1 MKSWPI
7 KLQTNRAI
15 FVVITLPADGLAPLG
30 AKPSAD
36 TVMTPF
42 VYCICT
48 WPALEVVRL
57 YQLLTFPQPGTST
70 PLMGRGISILLTE
83 PYRLHSSRTSSR
95 MSENTKQFFRWGSRA
110 VSRFQILRGKT
121 PSISQERGLCPI
133 QIPYKIL
140 SKMGGVCPQL
150 SPKCGGQV
158 VNFGGNPPTPRSR
171 YNPAGRAYSQT
182 VYQKYC
188 LNS

>member
-30 AKPSAD
+30 AKPSAGR
-36 TVMTPF
+36 VMTTF
-42 VYCICT
+42 VSCICT
-48 WPALEVVRL
+48 WPALEVAHL

-95 MSENTKQFFRWGSRA
+95 MSENTKQIIRWGSRA

-121 PSISQERGLCPI
+121 PSISQKRGLCPLKRGHSI

-140 SKMGGVCPQL
+140 SKMGGI
-150 SPKCGGQV
+150 SP
-158 VNFGGNPPTPRSR
+158 
-171 YNPAGRAYSQT
+171 
-182 VYQKYC
+182 
-188 LNS
+188 